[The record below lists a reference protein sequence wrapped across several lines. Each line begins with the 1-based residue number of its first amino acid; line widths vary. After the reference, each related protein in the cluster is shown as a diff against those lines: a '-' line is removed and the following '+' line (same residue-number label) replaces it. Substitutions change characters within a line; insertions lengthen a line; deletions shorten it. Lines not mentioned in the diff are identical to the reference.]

1 VALAM
6 EQQIRTGLLA
16 DAGVSAIVGTQLYP
30 DQIPQ
35 NPPSYPCGVIERIS
49 DRPYYTQQTPGGTQ
63 ASVGWARISISVW
76 CDGANA
82 SLIRENLCRAII
94 LAMQTFSCY
103 DLPSSPLVVRQ
114 APNILVG
121 RRQWVEPQ
129 PRQPLF
135 RAALDFMCCYQ
146 FQ

>member
-1 VALAM
+1 MALAV
-6 EQQIRTGLLA
+6 EQQIRDGLIA
-16 DAGVSAIVGTQLYP
+16 DAGVFAITGTRIYP

-35 NPPSYPCGVIERIS
+35 NPVYPCVFIERAS
-49 DRPYYTQQTPGGTQ
+49 DKPYYTQQAPGGTQ
-63 ASVGWARISISVW
+63 ASVGWARISISMW
-76 CDGANA
+76 CDTQNA
-82 SLIRENLCRAII
+82 SQIRENLCRAII

-103 DLPSSPLVVRQ
+103 DPPSSPSVVRQ

-121 RRQWVEPQ
+121 RRHWPEPQ

-135 RAALDFMCCYQ
+135 RAVLDFMCCYQ